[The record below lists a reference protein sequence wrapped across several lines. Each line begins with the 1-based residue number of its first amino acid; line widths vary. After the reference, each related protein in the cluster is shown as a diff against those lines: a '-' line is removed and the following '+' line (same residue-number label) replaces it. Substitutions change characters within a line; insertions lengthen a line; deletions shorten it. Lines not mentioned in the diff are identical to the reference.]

1 MNLERDA
8 ALLIQAEQAYRTVIE
23 DPRGG
28 RPVVLA
34 VAAEARATG
43 DAEALTVALRA
54 AGWAA
59 REVYDHEAAARYL
72 DEAVAVAHRH
82 GFGDRLSEALVT
94 RSAMHLEFGHPGRA
108 RRDIAM
114 AWRHCGARSRAE
126 VAFAQGLL
134 EDKAG
139 NLDAAERAYRR
150 VLREVAPDR
159 PDLRFKAL
167 NNVGLTALRAGRH
180 DDAEWMLARAVAH
193 ARTFSPAFAALATES
208 QAMVSMES
216 GRPQE
221 ALRRYERAEQMLR
234 AIDMPLVD
242 FYHDKA
248 TLLLSLRLLD
258 EASEAAHLAVV
269 EVESASGG
277 SLMLAE
283 VLLPAARIA
292 LARGDIRQA
301 LDAATRAERLFR
313 RQRRPGWRA
322 MAALVQLHAEVAGG
336 DIATATADRLRR
348 VGRRMKELGNL
359 PQHVDAMVLEG
370 RVAAELGHR
379 RRACGVYE
387 RVAAV
392 AGTGPVLQRLQGRV
406 AAALRADL
414 LDDDR
419 RVSVH
424 CRRGLDE
431 LSAYRAS
438 FASTELRARAAG
450 HGVEL
455 AELGLRRAVRSGRG
469 ERVWNWLERGRMALL
484 VAEDG
489 ERISGGTSALLAELR
504 GLERTLESVA
514 PDDGGKRQALLRAI
528 ARQEHRIRRAR
539 WDEEADGG
547 PRSSP
552 SRAFMQDLRGT
563 LGDRLLLQYGVLDD
577 QLIGV
582 AVTRS
587 TIRFTRLVSMAEVGS
602 SGRQLAFALRRL
614 CQPRSPSSVVAALD
628 SARHEIATLSAR
640 LLEPFVGVAT
650 DGEVVVCPP
659 APLIGIPWGR
669 LTGIAD
675 RPVRIVPS
683 ASSWWSTSGR
693 RADSDRVVLVA
704 GPDVPAAPEEV
715 RSVGRRYGEAEILLG
730 ADATC
735 EEVSRHAA
743 GAGLVHLACHGR
755 LRADSPSFSSLRLA
769 DGPLTVHDLEHLDRP
784 AHHWIIAACELA
796 GPGRLTGPDLE
807 GVIAALLGG
816 GAGGVVAA
824 GVSVPDV
831 DTRDLMVELHR
842 CLASGAD
849 LAESLRRARSA
860 VDVTDPVG
868 FVAGTAFS
876 CYGGG

>member
-1 MNLERDA
+1 MNVERDA
-8 ALLIQAEQAYRTVIE
+8 DLLIQAEQAYRAVLE
-23 DPRGG
+23 DPRG
-28 RPVVLA
+28 RRAVVLE
-34 VAAEARATG
+34 VADEARRVG

-59 REVYDHEAAARYL
+59 REVYDHHAAARYL
-72 DEAVAVAHRH
+72 DEAVAVARRN
-82 GFGDRLSEALVT
+82 GLGDRLSEALVT
-94 RSAMHLEFGHPGRA
+94 RSAMHLEFGQPGRA
-108 RRDIAM
+108 RRDIAT
-114 AWRHCGARSRAE
+114 AWQHCSARSRAE
-126 VAFAQGLL
+126 VAFAEGLL

-139 NLDAAERAYRR
+139 DLAAAEHAYHR

-159 PDLRFKAL
+159 PDLKFKAL
-167 NNVGLTALRAGRH
+167 NNVGLTALRAGRY
-180 DDAEWMLARAVAH
+180 DDAERMLAQAVAH
-193 ARTFSPAFAALATES
+193 AHTFSAAFAALATES

-234 AIDMPLVD
+234 AINMPLID
-242 FYHDKA
+242 LYHDKA

-258 EASEAAHLAVV
+258 EAAEAAHLAVA

-292 LARGDIRQA
+292 LARGDVQQA

-322 MAALVQLHAEVAGG
+322 MAALVQLRAEVEAG
-336 DIATATADRLRR
+336 DITITTADRLRR
-348 VGRRMKELGNL
+348 VGRRMNELGNL
-359 PQHVDAMVLEG
+359 PRHVDALVLEG
-370 RVAAELGHR
+370 RVAAALGR
-379 RRACGVYE
+379 TRRACGVYGRAAE
-387 RVAAV
+387 VAAH
-392 AGTGPVLQRLQGRV
+392 GPVLQRLQGRL

-414 LDDDR
+414 LGDER
-419 RVSVH
+419 RLSLH

-438 FASTELRARAAG
+438 FASTELRARAAA

-455 AELGLRRAVRSGRG
+455 AELGLLRAARSGRA

-484 VAEDG
+484 IAKDG

-504 GLERTLESVA
+504 GLERAL
-514 PDDGGKRQALLRAI
+514 DGVEPGDGVLRQALLRDI
-528 ARQEHRIRRAR
+528 ARQEHLIRRAR
-539 WDEEADGG
+539 WGVEHDGG
-547 PRSSP
+547 PQSSP
-552 SRAFMQDLRGT
+552 SRAFMQDLRRT
-563 LGDRLLLQYGVLDD
+563 LDDRLLLQYGVLDS

-582 AVTRS
+582 AVTGS
-587 TIRFTRLVSMAEVGS
+587 SMRFARLASIAEVTS
-602 SGRQLAFALRRL
+602 SARQLAFALRRL
-614 CQPRSPSSVVAALD
+614 CQPRSPSSVAAALD
-628 SARHEIATLSAR
+628 SARHEIGTLSMR
-640 LLEPFVGVAT
+640 LVKPFVDLLS

-659 APLIGIPWGR
+659 ASLIGIPWGR
-669 LTGIAD
+669 LTGVHD

-693 RADSDRVVLVA
+693 HAGSDRVVLVA
-704 GPDVPAAPEEV
+704 GPDLPTAADEV
-715 RSVGRRYGEAEILLG
+715 HSLSGRYGEAEVLVG

-735 EEVSRHAA
+735 EEVGRRAA
-743 GAGLVHLACHGR
+743 DAALVHLACHGR
-755 LRADSPSFSSLRLA
+755 LRTDSPSFSSLRLA

-784 AHHWIIAACELA
+784 AHHWIIAACDLA
-796 GPGRLTGPDLE
+796 GPGRLAGPDLE
-807 GVIAALLGG
+807 GAIAALLGG
-816 GAGGVVAA
+816 GAGGVIAA

-831 DTRDLMVELHR
+831 DTRDLMVELHS
-842 CLASGAD
+842 CLGSGAD

-860 VDVTDPVG
+860 VDVTDPAG